1 MVMDGMPKWGPVHRG
16 RSQETRPQMGVARE
30 NPRARI
36 EREAREAQAR
46 AQDQRD
52 MGREEVQ
59 DPWEAR
65 RQELAE
71 RGDIFDEQGN
81 ITEEGEAVLRKAG
94 WSNEQMIHMERM
106 QKNHVGEVRVMQGAS
121 RTSRQEGRVSSVDR
135 MKKLTEARQRAQEEL
150 DERGKSEQEA
160 RWSEGERRMEGVR
173 AFSEV
178 YRRTG
183 SEVEARRAQERAE
196 RQYDLKKASKRAV

>member
-1 MVMDGMPKWGPVHRG
+1 MDGMPKWGPVHRG
-16 RSQETRPQMGVARE
+16 RSQETRPQMGLARE
-30 NPRARI
+30 NPRARF

-65 RQELAE
+65 RQELAD

-81 ITEEGEAVLRKAG
+81 ITEEGEAVLRNAG
-94 WSNEQMIHMERM
+94 WSNEQMIQMERM
-106 QKNHVGEVRVMQGAS
+106 QKNHVGEVRVIQGAS

-135 MKKLTEARQRAQEEL
+135 MKKLTEAKQRAQEEL
-150 DERGKSEQEA
+150 DERRKSEQEV

-173 AFSEV
+173 AFSEA

-183 SEVEARRAQERAE
+183 SEVEARRVQERAE

>member
-1 MVMDGMPKWGPVHRG
+1 MDGMPKWGPVHRG

>member
-1 MVMDGMPKWGPVHRG
+1 MDGMPKWGPVHRG
-16 RSQETRPQMGVARE
+16 RSQETQPQMGVARE
-30 NPRARI
+30 NPRVRA

-46 AQDQRD
+46 AEERREA
-52 MGREEVQ
+52 GREEEVQ

-81 ITEEGEAVLRKAG
+81 ITEEGEAVLRNAG
-94 WSNEQMIHMERM
+94 WSNEQMIQMERM
-106 QKNHVGEVRVMQGAS
+106 QKNHAGEVRVIQGAS
-121 RTSRQEGRVSSVDR
+121 RMPRQEGRVSSVDR
-135 MKKLTEARQRAQEEL
+135 MKKLTEAKQRAQEEL

-173 AFSEV
+173 AFSEA

-183 SEVEARRAQERAE
+183 SEAEARRAQERAE